1 MSCQNFFLVHKI
13 FAGAAPCFGLSG
25 VPWLSLPKN
34 PNFVFRDSPA
44 GKFDRNLTKIFYFCR
59 GHQNDPEWTEL
70 GGTCGLQFWLTAT
83 QGEKLKKDWAGKEK
97 EGWGL
102 GGYSM

>member
-1 MSCQNFFLVHKI
+1 MFWAVWRALAFTS
-13 FAGAAPCFGLSG
+13 
-25 VPWLSLPKN
+25 KN

-44 GKFDRNLTKIFYFCR
+44 GKFDRNLTKIFYFCS
-59 GHQNDPEWTEL
+59 GHQKDPEWTEL
-70 GGTCGLQFWLTAT
+70 GGTCGLQFWSTAT

-97 EGWGL
+97 EGWGI